1 MNNIGTKC
9 VKRNYTSSNGFRIV
23 MNSIG
28 TKFPE
33 ITEL

>member
-1 MNNIGTKC
+1 MNNIGTKLFAHLP
-9 VKRNYTSSNGFRIV
+9 KRLKGFGIV